1 MSLAPPESRG
11 PLRRE
16 RLRTARLY
24 FVCEARP
31 RGGDPE
37 ALLQAALS
45 GGVNIVQL
53 REKELGRDEIERSS
67 GTFRRLCDTYSALF
81 IVNDDPYLAR
91 TCNADGVHLGQ
102 DDMPVGEAREILGPD
117 MIIGLSTHSKEQ
129 LAASGG
135 VPAQADQGRRE
146 RGVLHTQATEDADMH
161 RAGASSAVDYVSVG
175 PIWETPT
182 KEGRPGVGL
191 GLVEHAA
198 ANAAHPFFA
207 IGGIDPANAGE
218 VITAG
223 ARRLGVVRAI
233 RDAEDPAVVAEALRG
248 ALAAVGEA
256 APGA

>member
-1 MSLAPPESRG
+1 MSLAMPEAHG

-24 FVCEARP
+24 FVCEALP
-31 RGGDPE
+31 GGREPE

-45 GGVNIVQL
+45 GGVDIVQL
-53 REKELGRDEIERSS
+53 REKELPRDEIERSAQ
-67 GTFRRLCDTYSALF
+67 TFRRLCDTYSALF

-91 TCNADGVHLGQ
+91 TCDADGVHLGQ
-102 DDMPVGEAREILGPD
+102 DDMPVEQAREILGPD
-117 MIIGLSTHSKEQ
+117 MIIGLSTHSKEE
-129 LAASGG
+129 LAAAG
-135 VPAQADQGRRE
+135 
-146 RGVLHTQATEDADMH
+146 
-161 RAGASSAVDYVSVG
+161 GASGVDYVSVG

-198 ANAAHPFFA
+198 ANAPHPFFA
-207 IGGIDPANAGE
+207 IGGIDGANAGE
-218 VITAG
+218 VVAAG

-233 RDAEDPAVVAEALRG
+233 RDAEQPAAVAEALRG

>member
-31 RGGDPE
+31 AGRDPE

-45 GGVNIVQL
+45 GGVDIVQL
-53 REKELGRDEIERSS
+53 REKELGREEIQRSAQ
-67 GTFRRLCDTYSALF
+67 TFRRLCDTYSALF

-91 TCNADGVHLGQ
+91 TCGADGVHVGQ
-102 DDMPVGEAREILGPD
+102 DDMPVEEAREILGPD

-135 VPAQADQGRRE
+135 
-146 RGVLHTQATEDADMH
+146 T
-161 RAGASSAVDYVSVG
+161 SSAVDYVSVG
-175 PIWETPT
+175 PVWETPT
-182 KEGRPGVGL
+182 KAGRPGVGL
-191 GLVEHAA
+191 GLVQHAA
-198 ANAAHPFFA
+198 AEAPHPFFA
-207 IGGIDPANAGE
+207 IGGIDPTNARE
-218 VITAG
+218 VVAAG

-233 RDAEDPAVVAEALRG
+233 RDAEEPAAVAEALRG
-248 ALAAVGEA
+248 ALETVGEA